1 MRPRTKIAPEPNPR
15 LSEFQNFDRLVRA
28 VLMKPKR
35 KADKPPAQVQE
46 SRLPRP

>member
-1 MRPRTKIAPEPNPR
+1 MRPRTKIAPEPDPNAT
-15 LSEFQNFDRLVRA
+15 EFQNFDRLVRA

-35 KADKPPAQVQE
+35 KADKPSAQDQE